1 MIKMGGRHTSC
12 KQSASIHGSLPSE
25 WVAHT
30 EAVAIAVQ
38 KAWPA
43 ISQM

>member
-1 MIKMGGRHTSC
+1 MSC
-12 KQSASIHGSLPSE
+12 EQSASIHGSLPSK

-38 KAWPA
+38 KA
-43 ISQM
+43 